1 MEVSPILTVKDLVIS
16 TSNES
21 KKVTLVDNL
30 SFELLPSEIL
40 SIVGTTFFGFLGFF
54 GGPGA

>member
-1 MEVSPILTVKDLVIS
+1 MTLSPILTVKDLVIS

-21 KKVTLVDNL
+21 KKLTLVDNL

-40 SIVGTTFFGFLGFF
+40 SIVGNQGQVKVLQQNLF
-54 GGPGA
+54 